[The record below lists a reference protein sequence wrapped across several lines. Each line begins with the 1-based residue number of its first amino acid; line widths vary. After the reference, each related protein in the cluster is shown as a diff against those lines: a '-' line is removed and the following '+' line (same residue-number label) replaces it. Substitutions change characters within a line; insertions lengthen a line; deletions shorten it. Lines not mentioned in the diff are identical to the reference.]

1 MRIGVFDS
9 GIGGLTVL
17 KELIKYHKNNE
28 YIYYGDTINVPYGN
42 KSKEEL
48 MSIASNIIEF
58 FIKERVDII
67 VIACGT
73 ISSTIFN
80 ELKDKYEV
88 PLYNV
93 IDSTINY
100 LNDNNIDDVCVL
112 ATEKTIASH
121 TYKNRLKAT
130 NIVEI
135 PCPNF
140 VPIIE
145 DRMDKNKLSTSLEE
159 YLSNIK
165 NTNVNNIILG
175 CTHYPLISSEIKNYL
190 GNVNL
195 YNMGEYLANNI
206 NIIDSSHKLTIYFSY
221 IYPGL
226 KEKIEDIL
234 NINVNLVSKK
244 I

>member
-17 KELIKYHKNNE
+17 KELIKYHRNNE

-42 KSKEEL
+42 KSKEKL
-48 MSIASNIIEF
+48 MNIASNIIEF
-58 FIKERVDII
+58 FIKEKVDII

-80 ELKDKYEV
+80 ELKLRYQI

-93 IDSTINY
+93 IDSTIHY
-100 LNDNNIDDVCVL
+100 LNDNNIDNICVL

-121 TYKNRLKAT
+121 TFKNRLKVD

-135 PCPNF
+135 SCPNF

-145 DRMDKNKLSTSLEE
+145 DRIYKDKLQSSLEV
-159 YLSNIK
+159 YLSSIK
-165 NTNVNNIILG
+165 YTDINNIILG
-175 CTHYPLISSEIKNYL
+175 CTHYPLIAKEIKTYL
-190 GNVNL
+190 GDVNL
-195 YNMGEYLANNI
+195 YNMGEYLAKNI
-206 NIIDSSHKLTIYFSY
+206 NIVDSSYSLTIYFSY

-226 KEKIEDIL
+226 KDKIEKILGI
-234 NINVNLVSKK
+234 K
-244 I
+244 IDKIKEI

>member
-48 MSIASNIIEF
+48 MTIASNIIDF
-58 FIKERVDII
+58 FIKEKVDAII
-67 VIACGT
+67 VACGT

-80 ELKDKYEV
+80 DLKEKYKI

-100 LNDNNIDDVCVL
+100 LNKNNIDNICVL

-121 TYKNRLKAT
+121 TFKNKLHASNIYEKA
-130 NIVEI
+130 
-135 PCPNF
+135 CPNF

-145 DRMDKNKLSTSLEE
+145 ERMDKNNLSDSLEE
-159 YLSNIK
+159 YLSKIKGTNI
-165 NTNVNNIILG
+165 NNIILG

-195 YNMGEYLANNI
+195 YNMGEYLAKDI
-206 NIIDSSHKLTIYFSY
+206 TASDSNYSLTIYFSY
-221 IYPGL
+221 IYPEL
-226 KEKIEDIL
+226 KEKIEEIL
-234 NINVNLVSKK
+234 NIKVDK
-244 I
+244 IEDI

>member
-1 MRIGVFDS
+1 MRIGIFDS

-48 MSIASNIIEF
+48 MKIASNIIDY
-58 FIKERVDII
+58 FIKEKVDMV

-80 ELKDKYEV
+80 DLKNKYNI

-100 LNDNNIDDVCVL
+100 LNDNNIDNICVL

-121 TYKNRLKAT
+121 TFKNKLQSS

-135 PCPNF
+135 ECPKF

-145 DRMDKNKLSTSLEE
+145 DRIDKKELPISIKE
-159 YLSNIK
+159 YLKKIK
-165 NTNVNNIILG
+165 NTNINNIILG
-175 CTHYPLISSEIKNYL
+175 CTHYPLISSEIRNYL
-190 GNVNL
+190 GNINL
-195 YNMGEYLANNI
+195 YNMGEYLAKNI
-206 NIIDSSHKLTIYFSY
+206 DIIDSSYKLTVYFSY
-221 IYPGL
+221 TYRGL
-226 KEKIEDIL
+226 KDKIEEIL
-234 NINVNLVSKK
+234 NIK
-244 I
+244 IDLINKRI

>member
-28 YIYYGDTINVPYGN
+28 YIYYGDTKNIPYGN

-48 MSIASNIIEF
+48 MGIASNIIDF
-58 FIKERVDII
+58 FISERVDLII
-67 VIACGT
+67 IACGT

-80 ELKDKYEV
+80 DLKSKYKI

-100 LNDNNIDDVCVL
+100 INSNNIDNICIL

-121 TYKNRLKAT
+121 TFKNKLKA
-130 NIVEI
+130 NNVEEI
-135 PCPNF
+135 ACPNF

-145 DRMDKNKLSTSLEE
+145 DRMNEEELPISIEE
-159 YLSNIK
+159 YLHKIK
-165 NTNVNNIILG
+165 NTNINNIVLG
-175 CTHYPLISSEIKNYL
+175 CTHYPLISNEIKDYL

-195 YNMGEYLANNI
+195 YNMGEYLAKEI
-206 NIIDSSHKLTIYFSY
+206 NIIDSSSKLKIYFSY
-221 IYPGL
+221 TYPGL
-226 KEKIEDIL
+226 KEKIEEILDI
-234 NINVNLVSKK
+234 K
-244 I
+244 IDKIECI

>member
-17 KELIKYHKNNE
+17 KELIKYHKDNE

-48 MSIASNIIEF
+48 MGIASNIIDF
-58 FIKERVDII
+58 FISERVDLII
-67 VIACGT
+67 IACGT

-80 ELKDKYEV
+80 DLKSKYKI

-100 LNDNNIDDVCVL
+100 INSNNIDNICIL

-121 TYKNRLKAT
+121 TFKNKLHAS
-130 NIVEI
+130 NIYEI
-135 PCPNF
+135 ACPNF

-145 DRMDKNKLSTSLEE
+145 DRMDKKELDNSLEE
-159 YLSNIK
+159 YLHKIK
-165 NTNVNNIILG
+165 NTNINNIVLG
-175 CTHYPLISSEIKNYL
+175 CTHYPLISNEIKKYL

-195 YNMGEYLANNI
+195 YNMGEYLSKNI
-206 NIIDSSHKLTIYFSY
+206 NIVDSRPKLTIYFSY
-221 IYPGL
+221 IYPEL
-226 KEKIEDIL
+226 KEKIEKIL
-234 NINVNLVSKK
+234 NVNLVSKK

>member
-48 MSIASNIIEF
+48 MSIASNIIDF
-58 FIKERVDII
+58 FIKEKVDVII
-67 VIACGT
+67 IACGT

-80 ELKDKYEV
+80 NLKDKYQI

-100 LNDNNIDDVCVL
+100 LNNNNINNICVL

-121 TYKNRLKAT
+121 TFKNKLNSS
-130 NIVEI
+130 NIIEI
-135 PCPNF
+135 ACPNF

-145 DRMDKNKLSTSLEE
+145 DRMDKNRLHSSLEE

-165 NTNVNNIILG
+165 ETNIENIILG
-175 CTHYPLISSEIKNYL
+175 CTHYPLISNEIKDYL
-190 GNVNL
+190 GNINL
-195 YNMGEYLANNI
+195 YNMGEYLAKNI
-206 NIIDSSHKLTIYFSY
+206 HLTDSSYSLTIYFSY

-226 KEKIEDIL
+226 KEKIEEIM
-234 NINVNLVSKK
+234 NIKTDEIRN

>member
-17 KELIKYHKNNE
+17 KELIKYHKDNE

-48 MSIASNIIEF
+48 MGIASNIIDF
-58 FIKERVDII
+58 FISERVDLII
-67 VIACGT
+67 IACGT

-80 ELKDKYEV
+80 DLKSKYKI

-100 LNDNNIDDVCVL
+100 INIDNICIL

-121 TYKNRLKAT
+121 TFKNKLHAS
-130 NIVEI
+130 NIYEI
-135 PCPNF
+135 ACPNF

-145 DRMDKNKLSTSLEE
+145 DRMDKKELDNSLEE
-159 YLSNIK
+159 YLHKIK
-165 NTNVNNIILG
+165 NTNINNIVLG
-175 CTHYPLISSEIKNYL
+175 CTHYPLISNEIKKYL
-190 GNVNL
+190 GNLNL
-195 YNMGEYLANNI
+195 YNMGEYLSKNI
-206 NIIDSSHKLTIYFSY
+206 NIVDSRPKLTIYFSY
-221 IYPGL
+221 IYPEL
-226 KEKIEDIL
+226 KEKIEKIL
-234 NINVNLVSKK
+234 NVNLVSKK

>member
-17 KELIKYHKNNE
+17 KELIKYHKDNE

-58 FIKERVDII
+58 FIKEKVDAII
-67 VIACGT
+67 VACGT
-73 ISSTIFN
+73 ISTTIFN
-80 ELKDKYEV
+80 DLKEKYNI

-100 LNDNNIDDVCVL
+100 LNDNNIDNICVL

-121 TYKNRLKAT
+121 TFKNELHAS
-130 NIVEI
+130 NIYEI
-135 PCPNF
+135 ACPNF

-145 DRMDKNKLSTSLEE
+145 DRMDKKELLPSIEE
-159 YLSNIK
+159 YLYEIK
-165 NTNVNNIILG
+165 NTNINNIILG

-195 YNMGEYLANNI
+195 YNMGEYLAKDI
-206 NIIDSSHKLTIYFSY
+206 TASDSNYSLTIYFSY
-221 IYPGL
+221 IYPEL
-226 KEKIEDIL
+226 KEKIEEIL
-234 NINVNLVSKK
+234 NIKVDK
-244 I
+244 IEDI